1 MSDPD
6 LPPGLKYGMYAV
18 AAGCAGVAAIS
29 LLPVLTQ
36 FLSGLVILGLY
47 GVAAVV
53 LFALL
58 TSKEFHR
65 ALEVWADQ
73 SGAWLRRQGILVN
86 PIETM
91 KSQLARVQARI
102 AEIDEM
108 ISAVRGARGSL
119 VKLADEAR
127 GEVEQLMAQAQQ
139 ARKKGDERY
148 AGTRAAMARSSQ
160 TRHARY
166 AEKADRLGSYVEAL
180 MARRNEAQAVVD
192 LRRHEI
198 RGIEQEYA
206 AMQNASKAA
215 RGAEELLGG
224 SGYAV
229 FDEALQITT
238 EQLALMEGQL
248 AHFLDTSA
256 SIVEDVE
263 YRQAADAEVGLAALD
278 RWEKTGDLSFD
289 ALTFEEIKDEARA
302 KSPRAQGRIAIPDEP
317 AASGAGGPGRRRT
330 RA

>member
-1 MSDPD
+1 MSDVD
-6 LPPGLKYGMYAV
+6 LPPGLKYGAYAV
-18 AAGCAGVAAIS
+18 GAGVAGIAAVT

-53 LFALL
+53 LFAFL
-58 TSKEFHR
+58 TSKEFHK
-65 ALEVWADQ
+65 ALQVWADQ

-91 KSQLARVQARI
+91 KSQLARVQAKI

-108 ISAVRGARGSL
+108 IAAVRGARKSL
-119 VKLADEAR
+119 VKLATESR
-127 GEVEQLMAQAQQ
+127 QEVEQLMAQAQQ
-139 ARKKGDERY
+139 ARQKGDESY

-206 AMQNASKAA
+206 AMQSASKAA

-224 SGYAV
+224 SGYAI

-238 EQLALMEGQL
+238 QQLALMEGQL
-248 AHFLDTSA
+248 SHFLDTSA

-278 RWEKTGDLSFD
+278 RWERTGDLSFD

-302 KSPRAQGRIAIPDEP
+302 KVPKGRIAIPDGP
-317 AASGAGGPGRRRT
+317 APENGAGSGRRRT